1 MIRYSKINRV
11 LYSRLRDLSWEVFKL
26 MSSKFLS
33 FGTKKNVL
41 NLRRKHEKL
50 STRNAAVSLFHD
62 RHDYTYIHYTH
73 MFSRDFRLS
82 GSESAGNEISTIV
95 DKLMPRRMIYPPRKA
110 AWKVALWAPH
120 RRSAASRGGGGF
132 DLVIACREEWEMS
145 PGGDER
151 TDLRQVGEST
161 ASLFCS
167 GPTTAHKPPGPTWGW
182 IVLAAS
188 LVLLDDV
195 SAYFKRIG
203 TFHRGKTFRRET
215 KLHHR
220 KNVSALR
227 KEKKKK
233 KKSYASSGER
243 LHRGKARDARRLL
256 RKKGFLT
263 FVLFGR
269 KTIYHGRSLRY
280 ESRKDP

>member
-1 MIRYSKINRV
+1 MKVWKVIYLNHSPPFSRTIMIA
-11 LYSRLRDLSWEVFKL
+11 L
-26 MSSKFLS
+26 
-33 FGTKKNVL
+33 
-41 NLRRKHEKL
+41 
-50 STRNAAVSLFHD
+50 
-62 RHDYTYIHYTH
+62 

-82 GSESAGNEISTIV
+82 GCESTGHEISTIV
-95 DKLMPRRMIYPPRKA
+95 NKLMPRRMIYPPPPRKA

-120 RRSAASRGGGGF
+120 RRRAASRGGGGF

-167 GPTTAHKPPGPTWGW
+167 GPTTAHEPPGPTWG
-182 IVLAAS
+182 
-188 LVLLDDV
+188 LDRSRGV
-195 SAYFKRIG
+195 ISPPLSAHFKRIG

-220 KNVSALR
+220 KNVSASR
-227 KEKKKK
+227 GE

-243 LHRGKARDARRLL
+243 LHRGKAKDVGRDARRLL
-256 RKKGFLT
+256 KKVSSLSRK
-263 FVLFGR
+263 VLSSR
-269 KTIYHGRSLRY
+269 KIIYHERAFITLQ
-280 ESRKDP
+280 KDSWKDLQS

>member
-1 MIRYSKINRV
+1 MWKSKAWKVIYLNRPFFT
-11 LYSRLRDLSWEVFKL
+11 D
-26 MSSKFLS
+26 
-33 FGTKKNVL
+33 
-41 NLRRKHEKL
+41 H
-50 STRNAAVSLFHD
+50 
-62 RHDYTYIHYTH
+62 HYAH
-73 MFSRDFRLS
+73 MFSRDFLS
-82 GSESAGNEISTIV
+82 ACESAGHEISTIV
-95 DKLMPRRMIYPPRKA
+95 DKLMPRHMIYPPRKA

-120 RRSAASRGGGGF
+120 RRRAASRGGGGF

-167 GPTTAHKPPGPTWGW
+167 GPTMAHEPPGPTWGW

-195 SAYFKRIG
+195 SAHFKRIG
-203 TFHRGKTFRRET
+203 MFHRGKTFRRET

-220 KNVSALR
+220 KKCLDVW
-227 KEKKKK
+227 EKKVTPAAESDCIVEKRK
-233 KKSYASSGER
+233 TG
-243 LHRGKARDARRLL
+243 DARKLLL

-263 FVLFGR
+263 FERCSAVER
-269 KTIYHGRSLRY
+269 
-280 ESRKDP
+280 

>member
-1 MIRYSKINRV
+1 MKSYPLDAPS
-11 LYSRLRDLSWEVFKL
+11 YPFFTS
-26 MSSKFLS
+26 
-33 FGTKKNVL
+33 
-41 NLRRKHEKL
+41 
-50 STRNAAVSLFHD
+50 
-62 RHDYTYIHYTH
+62 RHDYTHIHYTH
-73 MFSRDFRLS
+73 VFAWFPAVRQRNRPATKYRRLS
-82 GSESAGNEISTIV
+82 INWCRDIWYTP
-95 DKLMPRRMIYPPRKA
+95 LRKA
-110 AWKVALWAPH
+110 VWKVALWAPH

-161 ASLFCS
+161 ANLFCS

-227 KEKKKK
+227 KKRGRGGVTPAAESDCIVEKR
-233 KKSYASSGER
+233 ET
-243 LHRGKARDARRLL
+243 RGRRLL
-256 RKKGFLT
+256 YKKGFLD
-263 FVLFGR
+263 FRALR
-269 KTIYHGRSLRY
+269 SKDNLSWTI
-280 ESRKDP
+280 RKDSWKDPSKEIVMISF

>member
-1 MIRYSKINRV
+1 MKSYLLETPSYPFFTIN
-11 LYSRLRDLSWEVFKL
+11 
-26 MSSKFLS
+26 
-33 FGTKKNVL
+33 
-41 NLRRKHEKL
+41 
-50 STRNAAVSLFHD
+50 
-62 RHDYTYIHYTH
+62 TH

-82 GSESAGNEISTIV
+82 ASESAGHEISTIV
-95 DKLMPRRMIYPPRKA
+95 DKLMLRRMIYPPRKA

-203 TFHRGKTFRRET
+203 TFYRGKMFRRET

-227 KEKKKK
+227 KKRKELRRVERRTIASWKSEERRENTLLVKKV
-233 KKSYASSGER
+233 SC
-243 LHRGKARDARRLL
+243 
-256 RKKGFLT
+256 
-263 FVLFGR
+263 
-269 KTIYHGRSLRY
+269 SLR
-280 ESRKDP
+280 SKDNLSWTFITIRKDS

>member
-1 MIRYSKINRV
+1 MSIRCSKINRA
-11 LYSRLRDLSWEVFKL
+11 LYLSIYCTTKEFILRGYFKL
-26 MSSKFLS
+26 MSS
-33 FGTKKNVL
+33 FGVKKNVL
-41 NLRRKHEKL
+41 NLKGEK
-50 STRNAAVSLFHD
+50 SSSLRCVPFFTDH
-62 RHDYTYIHYTH
+62 HDYTHI
-73 MFSRDFRLS
+73 FSRDFRMS
-82 GSESAGNEISTIV
+82 ACESTGHEISTII
-95 DKLMPRRMIYPPRKA
+95 DKLVPRDVWYTPPPPRKA

-120 RRSAASRGGGGF
+120 RRRAASRGGGGF

-167 GPTTAHKPPGPTWGW
+167 GPTTAHEPPGATWGW

-203 TFHRGKTFRRET
+203 TFHHGKTFRRET

-220 KNVSALR
+220 KQMFR
-227 KEKKKK
+227 RGEKKRVQSNAQLKRT
-233 KKSYASSGER
+233 GNRNE
-243 LHRGKARDARRLL
+243 
-256 RKKGFLT
+256 
-263 FVLFGR
+263 
-269 KTIYHGRSLRY
+269 
-280 ESRKDP
+280 E